1 MSHEIFTTQVV
12 IPCYNEGPNLSK
24 LISDC
29 ISVSELSQNRVSF
42 ILVNNGST
50 DNTKEIF
57 SQSGVER
64 NRVTFLNLET
74 NRGYGGGILAGL
86 SKCDADFVG
95 WTHADLQT
103 PLTDIL
109 EAIKRQYVGD
119 EFIKGSRVNREYGE
133 QFFSTCMSIFESL
146 LFGKKLREINAQPT
160 IFPHSS
166 LAFFDQAPLDFS
178 LDLFAILI
186 AKKAKMRIVRFD
198 VEYLPRQFGASK
210 WNFGFKSKLK
220 FIIRTMKFSLQL
232 RWTFRANH

>member
-1 MSHEIFTTQVV
+1 MNKNSFSTQVV

-24 LISDC
+24 LILDC
-29 ISVSELSQNRVSF
+29 VTVSKLSQNSLSF

-57 SQSGVER
+57 SQSSVER

-74 NRGYGGGILAGL
+74 NKGYGGGILAGL
-86 SKCDADFVG
+86 SRCDADFVG

-109 EAIKRQYVGD
+109 EAIKKQYVGD
-119 EFIKGSRVNREYGE
+119 EFIKGYRVNRNFGE

-146 LFGKKLREINAQPT
+146 LFGKKLKEINAQPT
-160 IFPHSS
+160 IFSRRS
-166 LAFFDQAPLDFS
+166 LAFFDQAPFDFS
-178 LDLFAILI
+178 LDLFALLI
-186 AKKAKMRIVRFD
+186 AKKTNMKIVRFD

-210 WNFGFKSKLK
+210 WNFGFKSKMK

-232 RWTFRANH
+232 RWTFRVNH